1 MIDMH
6 SHVLPGI
13 DDGPETTSGSL
24 EILRAAEA
32 AGIGT
37 MMATPHVSARYR
49 NDPDTIAAAFER
61 LRGALGADAPAV
73 EVRLGAEVAVTRIA
87 ELEPEVLQAL
97 RLGDGPWLLVEP
109 PFSDRVGG
117 IDAAIAEVHRL
128 GFRVL
133 LAHPERC
140 PAFHHDPRLLESLV
154 DRGVLTSLTSGSLTG
169 RFGTPAK
176 RLALALL
183 DGGLAHNVASD
194 AHDPVNRP
202 PSIAAELT
210 AAGRAELADWLTL
223 EVPAAILSGGEI
235 PRRPLAIGAPRRRWS
250 LLRRG

>member
-1 MIDMH
+1 MH

-13 DDGPETTSGSL
+13 DDGPETTEGSL

-37 MMATPHVSARYR
+37 LMATPHVSARYR

-61 LRGALGADAPAV
+61 LRGALGADAPDV

-87 ELEPEVLQAL
+87 ELDPELLGSL

-133 LAHPERC
+133 MAHPERC
-140 PAFHHDPRLLESLV
+140 PAFHHDPRMLESLV
-154 DRGVLTSLTSGSLTG
+154 DGGVLTSLTSGSLTG

-194 AHDPVNRP
+194 AHDAVNRP

-210 AAGRAELADWLTL
+210 AAGRAELADWLTQ

-235 PRRPLAIGAPRRRWS
+235 PRRPAGAGPSRRRWGR
-250 LLRRG
+250 LRRG